1 MRKTITKF
9 GMAAAALC
17 LTAGTL
23 FPVNA
28 QQVDDDL
35 MARRRVFKPIGPGL
49 RAVRRGRDGK
59 FYVLTSPGSTVSVF
73 DEKGALLKKIPD
85 YTQNAGPA
93 STDLRAI
100 QFGEDMDVLASRGTE
115 IAKVVGKSRSYI
127 ANSMRLTKLPA
138 DVQDLRTAIDLR
150 RLAGQRA
157 REHSALAKV
166 RIVAET
172 EERVF
177 SETV

>member
-1 MRKTITKF
+1 MRKPITKF
-9 GMAAAALC
+9 RMAAAALC
-17 LTAGTL
+17 LAGAL
-23 FPVNA
+23 FAVNA

-49 RAVRRGRDGK
+49 RAVRRGPDGK

-100 QFGEDMDVLASRGTE
+100 QFGEDMDVAANGTVYVADRGADE
-115 IAKVVGKSRSYI
+115 IKPTAKFRSGPGGSPSPI
-127 ANSMRLTKLPA
+127 TQCPVST
-138 DVQDLRTAIDLR
+138 
-150 RLAGQRA
+150 
-157 REHSALAKV
+157 
-166 RIVAET
+166 
-172 EERVF
+172 
-177 SETV
+177 

>member
-1 MRKTITKF
+1 MRRHTPNTPYLLSNW
-9 GMAAAALC
+9 ANR
-17 LTAGTL
+17 
-23 FPVNA
+23 PVSNGQPRDPCGNLNHHAENNNEVRDGGGSTVPDSRHPVPCNA

-93 STDLRAI
+93 
-100 QFGEDMDVLASRGTE
+100 
-115 IAKVVGKSRSYI
+115 
-127 ANSMRLTKLPA
+127 
-138 DVQDLRTAIDLR
+138 
-150 RLAGQRA
+150 
-157 REHSALAKV
+157 
-166 RIVAET
+166 
-172 EERVF
+172 
-177 SETV
+177 